1 LSIFQEKQ
9 SYQILIT
16 EIHKFLSGEAR
27 MIAMLL
33 FTEVIF
39 EHKLMHGSIQPYSL
53 VGITN
58 KLVFFLEY
66 LHKLS
71 RQSLPLV
78 LFLIIIAFF
87 LVGVLAHLQ
96 K

>member
-1 LSIFQEKQ
+1 MISMF
-9 SYQILIT
+9 
-16 EIHKFLSGEAR
+16 FL
-27 MIAMLL
+27 
-33 FTEVIF
+33 TKVIF
-39 EHKLMHGSIQPYSL
+39 EHELMHGSIQPYSL

-58 KLVFFLEY
+58 KFVFFLEY
-66 LHKLS
+66 FHKLS

-78 LFLIIIAFF
+78 LFFIIVAFF